1 MRPTPFDNIL
11 FNVFKGN
18 VLVLTVCF
26 KERKFYSSAR
36 QTTKPLFEPAPQLFL
51 LLLDKFKITQETDYQ
66 SMSYT
71 IFRL

>member
-1 MRPTPFDNIL
+1 MRLTPFDNIL

-26 KERKFYSSAR
+26 KERKFFSRAR
-36 QTTKPLFEPAPQLFL
+36 QTTKPLFEPASQCKLA
-51 LLLDKFKITQETDYQ
+51 KFKITQQTDYQ

-71 IFRL
+71 IFSL